1 MSLEMSSRFELPEGS
16 ITRAPEQTIICT
28 TNCVGAMGRGVA
40 LSFKQDFPHVYREYR
55 KRWRD
60 GLLKPNYLFTIP
72 LNENQQVLMFP
83 TKDQWWKASP
93 DGLVEQNLAILSEYW
108 EEFGII
114 SMALPPLGLANGWVK
129 KRGRVTNAIID
140 TCNALPF
147 RCVLYY

>member
-1 MSLEMSSRFELPEGS
+1 
-16 ITRAPEQTIICT
+16 
-28 TNCVGAMGRGVA
+28 
-40 LSFKQDFPHVYREYR
+40 
-55 KRWRD
+55 
-60 GLLKPNYLFTIP
+60 
-72 LNENQQVLMFP
+72 MFP
-83 TKDQWWKASP
+83 TKEQWWRASP

-147 RCVLYY
+147 HCVLYY